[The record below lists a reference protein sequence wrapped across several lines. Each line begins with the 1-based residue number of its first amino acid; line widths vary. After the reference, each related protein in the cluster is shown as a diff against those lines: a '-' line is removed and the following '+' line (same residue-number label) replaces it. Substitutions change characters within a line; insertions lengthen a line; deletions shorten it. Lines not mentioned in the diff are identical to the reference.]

1 MSQIGIIGF
10 VGFGEA
16 AYHLSKGLREAGVAQ
31 LAAYDIHTQ
40 TPGRGEKI
48 RQRAAETGMRLLESN
63 AELAR
68 VSEWIL
74 STVTSDQAATAA
86 AQNAPHLTAQ
96 HLYADLNSV
105 SPAVKQ
111 AIARTISESGARFVE
126 IAMMAPVPP
135 YGHRVPILAGGPASA
150 EFAERMNPYGMRIE
164 VISQEVGA
172 AAATKM
178 FRSIMVKGMEALI
191 TECVL
196 GAGRYGAEQAVFDSL
211 TESYPGIDWKA
222 MADYMIGRVVE
233 HGERRAREMEEVA
246 ETLESLGIEPIMAE
260 ATARRMDW
268 SAKIGLKQ
276 HFHGEPPR
284 NYREFLE
291 AAAELEGITAG
302 ASSFEPTRRSR
313 PAPREP

>member
-1 MSQIGIIGF
+1 MGMGQTGTIGF

-16 AYHLSKGLREAGVAQ
+16 AFYLSKGLLAAGAGPF
-31 LAAYDIHTQ
+31 AAYDIHTH

-48 RQRAAETGMRLLESN
+48 RQRAQDTGTRLVESN
-63 AELAR
+63 AELAGA
-68 VSEWIL
+68 VEWIL

-86 AQNAPHLTAQ
+86 AQNAPHLSAR

-111 AIARTISESGARFVE
+111 GIARTIQASGARFVE
-126 IAMMAPVPP
+126 IAVMAPVPP
-135 YGHRVPILAGGPASA
+135 YAHKVPILAGGPAAA
-150 EFAERMNPYGMRIE
+150 EFAERMNPYGMRVE
-164 VISQEVGA
+164 VISREVGT

-196 GAGRYGAEQAVFDSL
+196 GAGRYGAEQAVFASL
-211 TESYPGIDWKA
+211 RESYPGMDWKA

-246 ETLESLGIEPIMAE
+246 ETLESIGIEPIMAE

-268 SAKIGLKQ
+268 AAKLGLKQ
-276 HFHGEPPR
+276 HFGGEPPA
-284 NYREFLE
+284 NYRDFLE
-291 AAAELEGITAG
+291 AVAQLENASAA
-302 ASSFEPTRRSR
+302 RK
-313 PAPREP
+313 

>member
-1 MSQIGIIGF
+1 MSSHATIGF

-16 AYHLSKGLREAGVAQ
+16 AYHLTRGLREAGLRGFV
-31 LAAYDIHTQ
+31 AYDIHTH

-48 RQRAAETGMRLLESN
+48 RARAEETETRLLESN
-63 AELAR
+63 TELAR
-68 VSEWIL
+68 AAEWIW
-74 STVTSDQAATAA
+74 STVTSDQAAVAA
-86 AQNAPHLTAQ
+86 SQNAPHLTAA

-111 AIARTISESGARFVE
+111 SIARTIAASGARFVE

-135 YGHRVPILAGGPASA
+135 YCQKVPILAGGPAVE
-150 EFAERMNPYGMRIE
+150 EFAERMTPYGMN
-164 VISQEVGA
+164 VQVVSHQVGT

-196 GAGRYGAEQAVFDSL
+196 GAGRYGAEEGVFASL
-211 TESYPGIDWKA
+211 AESYPGIDWKA

-246 ETLESLGIEPIMAE
+246 ETLQSIGIEPIMAE
-260 ATARRMDW
+260 ATARRMEW
-268 SAKIGLKQ
+268 SAKAGLKQ
-276 HFHGEPPR
+276 HFRGDPPKS
-284 NYREFLE
+284 YRDFLE
-291 AAAELEGITAG
+291 AVAELEAVAT
-302 ASSFEPTRRSR
+302 TKRS
-313 PAPREP
+313 

>member
-1 MSQIGIIGF
+1 MDQSGTIGF

-16 AYHLSKGLREAGVAQ
+16 AFHLSKGLRGEG
-31 LAAYDIHTQ
+31 LGPCAAFDIHTH
-40 TPGRGEKI
+40 TAGRGEKI
-48 RQRAAETGMRLLESN
+48 QQRAQETGTRLVDSN
-63 AELAR
+63 AELAGTAA
-68 VSEWIL
+68 WIL
-74 STVTSDQAATAA
+74 STVTSDQAASAA
-86 AQNAPHLTAQ
+86 GQNAPYLSAH

-111 AIARTISESGARFVE
+111 GIARAIEATGARFVE

-135 YGHRVPILAGGPASA
+135 YGHRVPILAGGGAAA
-150 EFAERMNPYGMRIE
+150 EFAERMKPYGMRID
-164 VISQEVGA
+164 VVSREVGT

-196 GAGRYGAEQAVFDSL
+196 GAGRYGAEQGVFASL
-211 TESYPGIDWKA
+211 AESYPGIDWQA

-246 ETLESLGIEPIMAE
+246 ETLESIGIEPIMAE

-268 SAKIGLKQ
+268 SAQIGLKK
-276 HFHGEPPR
+276 HFADEPPR
-284 NYREFLE
+284 NYREFL
-291 AAAELEGITAG
+291 AAVAQLE
-302 ASSFEPTRRSR
+302 SVHQK
-313 PAPREP
+313 